1 MYKNII
7 SASFISLVF
16 NILFVSFANAECSG
30 NECNLERESKGM
42 WYGDVN
48 LIGSVNRD
56 GFIKK
61 PFSTWFVTGYESY
74 QPDQKI
80 IDQIKKSALIE
91 GNNLN
96 VTVFMGTWCSDSQK
110 QIPRLYKILDEIGL
124 SSDRVSVHALGIV
137 PHEFRKTHDG
147 IAENDLNIYRVPTII
162 LRKNNIEL
170 GRIIETPAET
180 LEQDLL
186 TILQGGSYRPPAH
199 ILEGEVNQYL
209 EKNGVEGF
217 EKNIDSIADFFRE
230 KGIKED
236 DLNHYIAF
244 NLLYAKRYKEAA
256 AVLKMMLKIFP
267 EAGHLHLT
275 LARTHELL
283 NNDYRAL
290 KSYRRAFHYI
300 DADGKMLLIRDA
312 LNRSAEFK

>member
-1 MYKNII
+1 MHINIL
-7 SASFISLVF
+7 SASFASLIF
-16 NILFVSFANAECSG
+16 NLLFINLANAECSG
-30 NECNLERESKGM
+30 DDCNLERESRGM

-48 LIGSVNRD
+48 LIGAVNRD
-56 GFIKK
+56 GLKK
-61 PFSTWFVTGYESY
+61 EPFSNWFVAGYKSY
-74 QPDQKI
+74 QPNQGITKK
-80 IDQIKKSALIE
+80 IKKISLVE
-91 GNNLN
+91 GKNLE

-147 IAENDLNIYRVPTII
+147 IAEDGLNIYRVPTII
-162 LRKNNIEL
+162 LRKDNVEL

-186 TILQGGSYRPPAH
+186 TILQGGSYRSPAH

-217 EKNIDSIADFFRE
+217 EKNIDSIADLFRE

-312 LNRSAEFK
+312 LNRSAEFN